1 MKGFKSR
8 VLSRAKSSN
17 DSNKSSQNA
26 KRKDLK
32 EALGFSDKKSDK
44 GLKLKDSFRHLAQTA
59 FSIPATQTS
68 TTSIPLYITSSPKH
82 VMSSAASESISGDLS
97 LLKHGTKAGAFERL
111 QTTPKDSTALE
122 TIKTPKRNTSSRF
135 RISTERE
142 LQKLPSFHGLSFN
155 INKTFEL
162 TCLTEVPSNNRE
174 DLFMKKLNQCN
185 VIFDFTNA
193 SMDIRSK
200 EIKREALHELLEYV
214 TNNRNVIT
222 EPIYSKVIDMFS
234 TNLFRPIPPPVNTYG
249 ECYDPEEDDPVLE
262 VAWPHLQMVY
272 EFFLRF
278 IESPDFNTNLAKSYI
293 DHHFILQLL
302 ELFDSEDPRER
313 DLLKTT
319 LHRIYGKF
327 LTLRSFIRKSINNVF
342 FQFIYESER
351 FNGIA
356 ELLEILGSII
366 NGFALPL
373 KDEHKSFLMR
383 VLLPLHKV
391 KSISMYHPQLSY
403 CIVQFLEKD
412 PSLTEEVILGLL
424 RFWPKVNSTKEVLFL
439 NEVEE
444 IFEVME
450 PSEFVKVQVPLFQQL
465 SKAISSQ
472 HFQVA
477 ERVLYYWNNDYFC
490 NFVNDNIDVILPI
503 IFPALYENSKMH
515 WNRTIHGMIY
525 NTMKMFMEINPA
537 LFDES
542 EIKDKERRDMWLALE
557 IMSNSGGKDSY
568 DNIEILSKNFRETRR
583 PLEQSIENLR
593 LDDHKYTQD
602 TSIVKSTKID
612 SETDNNQINAN
623 IKHFL

>member
-1 MKGFKSR
+1 MQCTFN
-8 VLSRAKSSN
+8 VQETQNLTKSSG

-32 EALGFSDKKSDK
+32 EALGFFDKKSDK
-44 GLKLKDSFRHLAQTA
+44 SLKLKDSFRHLAQTA
-59 FSIPATQTS
+59 FSISSTQTS
-68 TTSIPLYITSSPKH
+68 TNSPLYMNTSSLHANP
-82 VMSSAASESISGDLS
+82 SAVSENFSGDS
-97 LLKHGTKAGAFERL
+97 TLLKHGTKTGAFERL
-111 QTTPKDSTALE
+111 QTTPRDSTALE

-135 RISTERE
+135 RMSTERE
-142 LQKLPSFHGLSFN
+142 LEKLPSFH
-155 INKTFEL
+155 
-162 TCLTEVPSNNRE
+162 EVPSNNRE
-174 DLFMKKLNQCN
+174 DLFMQKLKQCN

-193 SMDIRSK
+193 SMDMRSK
-200 EIKREALHELLEYV
+200 EIKREALHELLEYI

-262 VAWPHLQMVY
+262 VAWPHLQIVY

-327 LTLRSFIRKSINNVF
+327 LTLRSFIRKSINN
-342 FQFIYESER
+342 R

-373 KDEHKSFLMR
+373 KDEHKSFLIR

-403 CIVQFLEKD
+403 CVVQFLEKD

-450 PSEFVKVQVPLFQQL
+450 PSEFVKIQVPLFQQL

-525 NTMKMFMEINPA
+525 NTMKMFMEINPT
-537 LFDES
+537 LFDECYNDYTFS
-542 EIKDKERRDMWLALE
+542 QEEAEIKDKERKDMWLALE
-557 IMSNSGGKDSY
+557 IMSNSAGKGSY
-568 DNIEILSKNFRETRR
+568 ENTETLSRNFKETRR

-593 LDDHKYTQD
+593 LNDHKYTQD
-602 TSIVKSTKID
+602 TSNVKLTRID
-612 SETDNNQINAN
+612 TETDNNEMNMN
-623 IKHFL
+623 IKHLS

>member
-1 MKGFKSR
+1 MKGFRNR
-8 VLSRAKSSN
+8 VLARTKSSSDTSKGSHN
-17 DSNKSSQNA
+17 TK
-26 KRKDLK
+26 KKDLK
-32 EALGFSDKKSDK
+32 DGLGFSDKKSDK
-44 GLKLKDSFRHLAQTA
+44 GIKLKDSFRHLAQTA
-59 FSIPATQTS
+59 FSIPGTQAPMTNM
-68 TTSIPLYITSSPKH
+68 PLYMNTDSMHTSQS
-82 VMSSAASESISGDLS
+82 VVSDTISGDLS

-122 TIKTPKRNTSSRF
+122 TIKTPKRSTSSRF
-135 RISTERE
+135 RISTDRE
-142 LQKLPSFHGLSFN
+142 LEKLPSFH
-155 INKTFEL
+155 
-162 TCLTEVPSNNRE
+162 EVPSNNRQ
-174 DLFMKKLNQCN
+174 DLFLQKLKQCN

-193 SMDIRSK
+193 SMDMRSK
-200 EIKREALHELLEYV
+200 EIKREALHELLEYI

-373 KDEHKSFLMR
+373 KDEHKSFLIR

-403 CIVQFLEKD
+403 CVVQFLEKD
-412 PSLTEEVILGLL
+412 PTLTEEVILGLL

-450 PSEFVKVQVPLFQQL
+450 PSEFVKIQVPLFQQL

-525 NTMKMFMEINPA
+525 NTMKMFMEINPT
-537 LFDES
+537 LFDECYNDYTFS
-542 EIKDKERRDMWLALE
+542 QEEAEIKDKERRDMWLALE
-557 IMSNSGGKDSY
+557 IMSSSEEKDHY
-568 DNIEILSKNFRETRR
+568 ENAEMFSKNYRGIRR

-593 LDDHKYTQD
+593 LDDHKCTQGA
-602 TSIVKSTKID
+602 SIVKPTRIDSKID
-612 SETDNNQINAN
+612 NNPVNTN
-623 IKHFL
+623 VKRLS

>member
-1 MKGFKSR
+1 MKGFKNK
-8 VLSRAKSSN
+8 VLLRTKSSG
-17 DSNKSSQNA
+17 DASKSSQNT
-26 KRKDLK
+26 KTKDLK
-32 EALGFSDKKSDK
+32 EGLGLLEKKTDKSI
-44 GLKLKDSFRHLAQTA
+44 KLKDSFRQLAQSA
-59 FSIPATQTS
+59 FSIP
-68 TTSIPLYITSSPKH
+68 TTPVSVTNVPLYMNTSSIHLNPSG
-82 VMSSAASESISGDLS
+82 VSETISGDLN
-97 LLKHGTKAGAFERL
+97 LLKHGTKTGAFERL
-111 QTTPKDSTALE
+111 QTTPKDSTVLE

-142 LQKLPSFHGLSFN
+142 LEKLPSFH
-155 INKTFEL
+155 
-162 TCLTEVPSNNRE
+162 EVPSNNRQ
-174 DLFMKKLNQCN
+174 DLFVQKLKQCN

-193 SMDIRSK
+193 SMDMKSK

-222 EPIYSKVIDMFS
+222 EPLYSKVIDMFS

-249 ECYDPEEDDPVLE
+249 EYYDPEEDEPVLE

-373 KDEHKSFLMR
+373 KDEHKSFLIR

-403 CIVQFLEKD
+403 CVVQFLEKD

-450 PSEFVKVQVPLFQQL
+450 PSEFVKIQVPLFQQL

-490 NFVNDNIDVILPI
+490 NFVNDNVDVILPI

-525 NTMKMFMEINPA
+525 NTMKMFMEINPT
-537 LFDES
+537 LFDECYNGYTFS
-542 EIKDKERRDMWLALE
+542 QEEAEIKDKERRDMWLALE

-568 DNIEILSKNFRETRR
+568 ENIEVFSNNLRETRR

-593 LDDHKYTQD
+593 LDDHKYTQGI
-602 TSIVKSTKID
+602 SIVKPTRINT
-612 SETDNNQINAN
+612 ETDNSQMKLNA
-623 IKHFL
+623 KRFS

>member
-1 MKGFKSR
+1 MKGFKNK
-8 VLSRAKSSN
+8 VLLRARSSS
-17 DSNKSSQNA
+17 DSSKSSQNS
-26 KRKDLK
+26 KGKDMK
-32 EALGFSDKKSDK
+32 EGTGITEKKPERS
-44 GLKLKDSFRHLAQTA
+44 LKLKDSFRQLAQGA
-59 FSIPATQTS
+59 FSMPSIPTS
-68 TTSIPLYITSSPKH
+68 ISNVPLYMNTTSMHLTPSG
-82 VMSSAASESISGDLS
+82 VSEIISGDLA
-97 LLKHGTKAGAFERL
+97 LLKHGTKTTAFERL
-111 QTTPKDSTALE
+111 QPTSKNSAALDA
-122 TIKTPKRNTSSRF
+122 IKTPKRNTSSRF

-142 LQKLPSFHGLSFN
+142 LEKLPSFH
-155 INKTFEL
+155 
-162 TCLTEVPSNNRE
+162 EVPSNNRQ
-174 DLFMKKLNQCN
+174 DLFVQKLKQCN

-193 SMDIRSK
+193 SMDMRSK
-200 EIKREALHELLEYV
+200 EIKRETLHELLEYV

-222 EPIYSKVIDMFS
+222 EPLYSKVIDMFS

-249 ECYDPEEDDPVLE
+249 ECYDPEEDEPVLE

-373 KDEHKSFLMR
+373 KDEHKLFLIR

-391 KSISMYHPQLSY
+391 RSISMYHPQLSY
-403 CIVQFLEKD
+403 CVVQFLEKD

-450 PSEFVKVQVPLFQQL
+450 PSEFVKIQVPLFQQL

-490 NFVNDNIDVILPI
+490 NFVNDNVDVILPI

-525 NTMKMFMEINPA
+525 NTMKMFMEINPT
-537 LFDES
+537 LFDECYNDYTFS
-542 EIKDKERRDMWLALE
+542 QEEAEIKDKERKDMWLALE

-568 DNIEILSKNFRETRR
+568 GNIEVFSKSLKETRR

-593 LDDHKYTQD
+593 LDDHKYTQAI
-602 TSIVKSTKID
+602 SITKPTRINT
-612 SETDNNQINAN
+612 ETDDTR
-623 IKHFL
+623 IKLNTKYSS

>member
-1 MKGFKSR
+1 MKGFRNK
-8 VLSRAKSSN
+8 VLLRTKSSSE
-17 DSNKSSQNA
+17 SNKGSQNS
-26 KRKDLK
+26 KTKDLK
-32 EALGFSDKKSDK
+32 ERAGVSEKKPERS
-44 GLKLKDSFRHLAQTA
+44 LKLKDSFRQLAQSA
-59 FSIPATQTS
+59 FSIPSIPASVTNVPLYMN
-68 TTSIPLYITSSPKH
+68 TTSMHLTSSG
-82 VMSSAASESISGDLS
+82 VSEIISGDLT
-97 LLKHGTKAGAFERL
+97 LLKHGTKTGAFERL
-111 QTTPKDSTALE
+111 QTTPKDSAALDA
-122 TIKTPKRNTSSRF
+122 IKTPKRNTSSRF
-135 RISTERE
+135 RISTEQE
-142 LQKLPSFHGLSFN
+142 LEKLPSFH
-155 INKTFEL
+155 
-162 TCLTEVPSNNRE
+162 EVPLNNRQ
-174 DLFMKKLNQCN
+174 DLFVQKLKQCN

-193 SMDIRSK
+193 SMDMRSK
-200 EIKREALHELLEYV
+200 EIKRETLHELLEYV

-222 EPIYSKVIDMFS
+222 EPLYSKVIDMFS

-249 ECYDPEEDDPVLE
+249 ECYDPEEDEPVLE

-373 KDEHKSFLMR
+373 KDEHKLFLIR

-391 KSISMYHPQLSY
+391 RSISMYHPQLSY
-403 CIVQFLEKD
+403 CVVQFLEKD

-450 PSEFVKVQVPLFQQL
+450 PSEFVKIQVPLFQQL

-490 NFVNDNIDVILPI
+490 NFVNDNVDVILPI

-525 NTMKMFMEINPA
+525 NTMKMFMEINPT
-537 LFDES
+537 LFDECYNDYTFS
-542 EIKDKERRDMWLALE
+542 QEEAEIKDKERRDMWLALE

-568 DNIEILSKNFRETRR
+568 ENIEVFSKSLKETRR

-593 LDDHKYTQD
+593 LDDHKYTQAI
-602 TSIVKSTKID
+602 SIAKPTRINT
-612 SETDNNQINAN
+612 ETDDTR
-623 IKHFL
+623 IKLNTKYFS

>member
-1 MKGFKSR
+1 MKGFKNK
-8 VLSRAKSSN
+8 VLLKTKSFG
-17 DSNKSSQNA
+17 DSNKVSQNSKA
-26 KRKDLK
+26 RDLK
-32 EALGFSDKKSDK
+32 EGAGISDKKTEK
-44 GLKLKDSFRHLAQTA
+44 GLKIRDSFRQFAQNA
-59 FSIPATQTS
+59 FSMPTIPASVTNV
-68 TTSIPLYITSSPKH
+68 PLYMNTSMHLTPSG
-82 VMSSAASESISGDLS
+82 VSEIISGDFT
-97 LLKHGTKAGAFERL
+97 LLKHGTKTGAFERL
-111 QTTPKDSTALE
+111 QTTPKDSAALDA
-122 TIKTPKRNTSSRF
+122 IKTPKKNASSRF
-135 RISTERE
+135 RISTEQE
-142 LQKLPSFHGLSFN
+142 LEKLPSFH
-155 INKTFEL
+155 
-162 TCLTEVPSNNRE
+162 EVPLNNRQ
-174 DLFMKKLNQCN
+174 DLFVQKLKQCN

-193 SMDIRSK
+193 SMDMRSK
-200 EIKREALHELLEYV
+200 EIKRETLHELLEYV

-222 EPIYSKVIDMFS
+222 EPLYSKVIDMFS

-249 ECYDPEEDDPVLE
+249 ECYDPEEDEPVLE

-373 KDEHKSFLMR
+373 KDEHKLFLIR

-391 KSISMYHPQLSY
+391 RSISMYHPQLSY
-403 CIVQFLEKD
+403 CVVQFLEKD

-450 PSEFVKVQVPLFQQL
+450 PSEFVKIQVPLFQQL

-477 ERVLYYWNNDYFC
+477 ERVLYFWNNDYFC
-490 NFVNDNIDVILPI
+490 NFVNDNVDVILPI

-525 NTMKMFMEINPA
+525 NTMKMFMEINPR
-537 LFDES
+537 LFDECYNDYAFS
-542 EIKDKERRDMWLALE
+542 QEEAEIKDKERRDMWLALE

-568 DNIEILSKNFRETRR
+568 ENIEVFSRSLK
-583 PLEQSIENLR
+583 
-593 LDDHKYTQD
+593 DDHKYTQ
-602 TSIVKSTKID
+602 TISIKKPTKFNT
-612 SETDNNQINAN
+612 ETDDTR
-623 IKHFL
+623 IKLNTKYFS

>member
-1 MKGFKSR
+1 MKGFRNK
-8 VLSRAKSSN
+8 VLSRTKSSS
-17 DSNKSSQNA
+17 DSSKSSQNT
-26 KRKDLK
+26 KIKDLK
-32 EALGFSDKKSDK
+32 DGFGFSEKKNEK
-44 GLKLKDSFRHLAQTA
+44 GLKLKDSFRQLAQSA
-59 FSIPATQTS
+59 FSIPGTPAL
-68 TTSIPLYITSSPKH
+68 IANVPLH
-82 VMSSAASESISGDLS
+82 MNAASHLTPQGVSETISSDLT
-97 LLKHGTKAGAFERL
+97 LLKHGTKTNAFERL
-111 QTTPKDSTALE
+111 QTTPKDSTELE
-122 TIKTPKRNTSSRF
+122 TIKTPKRNASSRF
-135 RISTERE
+135 KISTDRE
-142 LQKLPSFHGLSFN
+142 LEKLPSFH
-155 INKTFEL
+155 
-162 TCLTEVPSNNRE
+162 EVPSNNRQ
-174 DLFMKKLNQCN
+174 DLFVQKLKQCN

-193 SMDIRSK
+193 SMDMRSK

-222 EPIYSKVIDMFS
+222 EPLYSKVIDMFS

-249 ECYDPEEDDPVLE
+249 ECYDPEEDEPVLE

-278 IESPDFNTNLAKSYI
+278 IESPDFNTNIAKTYI

-373 KDEHKSFLMR
+373 KDEHKSFLIR

-391 KSISMYHPQLSY
+391 KSISLYHPQLSY
-403 CIVQFLEKD
+403 CVVQFLEKD
-412 PSLTEEVILGLL
+412 PSLTEEVIHGLL

-450 PSEFVKVQVPLFQQL
+450 PSEFVKIQVPLFQQL

-490 NFVNDNIDVILPI
+490 NFVNDNVDVILPI

-525 NTMKMFMEINPA
+525 NTMKMFMEINPT
-537 LFDES
+537 LFDECYNDYTFS
-542 EIKDKERRDMWLALE
+542 QEEAEIKDKERRDMWLALE

-568 DNIEILSKNFRETRR
+568 ENIEVFSKNLKETRR
-583 PLEQSIENLR
+583 PLEQSIENLH
-593 LDDHKYTQD
+593 LDDYKYIHNA
-602 TSIVKSTKID
+602 SIVKPTRID
-612 SETDNNQINAN
+612 IETDIDPQ
-623 IKHFL
+623 K